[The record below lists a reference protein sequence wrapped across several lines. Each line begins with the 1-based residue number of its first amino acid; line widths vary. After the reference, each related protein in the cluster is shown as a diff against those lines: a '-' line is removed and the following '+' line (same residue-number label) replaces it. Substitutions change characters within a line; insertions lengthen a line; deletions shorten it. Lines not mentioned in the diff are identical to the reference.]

1 MTHQI
6 TGALF
11 KSMILNGAAAI
22 DNHKGEINELNVFPV
37 PDGDT
42 GTNMSLTMG
51 AGAAALNAS
60 TPDTIGSAAEIT
72 AGALLRGARGNS
84 GVILSLLFRGIARHL
99 RDMDTADAFDFA
111 CAISNGVDSA
121 YKAVMKP
128 AEGTIL
134 TVSRLAANAAV
145 SEAERE
151 SDIEAVLAQALH
163 VGQEALANT
172 INQNPVL
179 KKAGVVDAGGKGYL
193 YIFEGMLKAI
203 RGERLSISQ
212 ETGMVGA
219 EKADFSEFET
229 KDIKFTYCT
238 EFIVARKN
246 QKDVNLLRNFLDV
259 RGDSIVVVDDDE
271 LIKVHVHSNEPG
283 IVITEALTYG
293 PLITI
298 KIENMKEQH
307 TGKVVE
313 NQPGAPQPGNN
324 PADPGGSSYQSP
336 TAPPASDERPEAEPE
351 AAAEQEFHED
361 ICIADQDKQ
370 TGVVAVCA
378 GIGMCSVFRDLGIDN
393 IIIGGQT
400 MNPSTEDIL
409 NKIEATQAET
419 VFILPNNKNIIM
431 AAQQCMRL
439 TDKKVIV
446 IPSKT
451 MPQGISAMIAFDP
464 AASVEENTNLMT
476 QAISGVHTA
485 QITYAA
491 RDSVFDGQMIK
502 AGDYIA
508 LLEDSLIAT
517 GKDAVALVDAVA
529 IALSEFAPEF
539 ITVFSGEDVDDETS
553 NEVLKRLSA
562 AIPAAEASVVYGG
575 QPVYYYLISAE

>member
-1 MTHQI
+1 
-6 TGALF
+6 
-11 KSMILNGAAAI
+11 MILNGAAAI

-60 TPDTIGSAAEIT
+60 TPDTIGSAAEMT

-99 RDMDTADAFDFA
+99 RDMETVDAFDFA
-111 CAISNGVDSA
+111 CAISHGVDSA

-151 SDIEAVLAQALH
+151 SNIETVLAQALQ
-163 VGQEALANT
+163 VGHEALANT

-193 YIFEGMLKAI
+193 YILDGMLKAI
-203 RGERLSISQ
+203 RGEILSVSPDAQ
-212 ETGMVGA
+212 ATVGA
-219 EKADFSEFET
+219 VKADFSEFET

-246 QKDVNLLRNFLDV
+246 QKDVNLLRNFLDL
-259 RGDSIVVVDDDE
+259 RGDSIVVVDDDDV
-271 LIKVHVHSNEPG
+271 IKVHVHSNEPG

-313 NQPGAPQPGNN
+313 SQPGPGLDSSNKPSAALPAP
-324 PADPGGSSYQSP
+324 
-336 TAPPASDERPEAEPE
+336 DEQQQAE
-351 AAAEQEFHED
+351 AAAAQEFCED
-361 ICIADQDKQ
+361 IAGQEKQ
-370 TGVVAVCA
+370 IGIVAVCA
-378 GIGMCSVFRDLGIDN
+378 GIGMCSVFRDLGVDN
-393 IIIGGQT
+393 IIVGGQT

-439 TDKKVIV
+439 TEKRVIV

-464 AASVEENTNLMT
+464 VASVEDNTNLMT

-491 RDSVFDGQMIK
+491 RDSVFDSQMIK

-529 IALSEFAPEF
+529 VALSEFAPEF

-553 NEVLKRLSA
+553 NEVLNRLSTV
-562 AIPAAEASVVYGG
+562 IPGAEASVVYGG